1 MANKYSSFV
10 FALLAVGVI
19 GSCNIAKK
27 LDAFCIA
34 AQLPCFTSL
43 ASSSGLSMSELA
55 SVATSGSMMG
65 LAATYPNMTAE
76 DAAKNLLAYCTC
88 NKIYISCRNDCD
100 LYDEDTLNKCKNTC
114 YPDVGGLPGNDTAY
128 CVPDDTSDAV
138 TSYVSFFV
146 FALPVFAL
154 LFGRGQE

>member
-19 GSCNIAKK
+19 GGCNVAKK
-27 LDAFCIA
+27 VDAFCIA
-34 AQLPCFTSL
+34 LELPCFTKM

-65 LAATYPNMTAE
+65 LAAAHPNMTLA
-76 DAAKNLLAYCTC
+76 DKTKNLMAYCAC
-88 NKIYISCRNDCD
+88 NKIYISCKNDCD
-100 LYDEDTLNKCKNTC
+100 LYSTELLKKCTDTC
-114 YPDVGGLPGNDTAY
+114 YPLGVGNDTAM
-128 CVPDDTSDAV
+128 CDADASGAG
-138 TSYVSFFV
+138 TSYVSFFA

-154 LFGRGQE
+154 LFGFGQE